1 MKLLLYCV
9 KAKPYLYHDYDYC
22 FDTMN
27 TIDLGYKTFEYTNQ
41 RVYDDETGKFLGW
54 ETYGNMFK
62 NDSLNGKIVAECDFE
77 VEEIRLIETP
87 EYAGSECNTF
97 IYDLTLN
104 YETETLTED
113 ELCNQSCLNAGELNK
128 YLDLYKKK
136 EICGYAIHIKN
147 LHIFDEPRDIRNY
160 YNIATRTMAD
170 CMNQKALLKAPQN
183 MCNAYDVYKNHYIV
197 ISIKPEWLCKILN
210 GEKTIEVRKKV
221 LKEMLNNE

>member
-77 VEEIRLIETP
+77 VEEIKKKCVDVFKYCYIT
-87 EYAGSECNTF
+87 
-97 IYDLTLN
+97 DTLN
-104 YETETLTED
+104 EF
-113 ELCNQSCLNAGELNK
+113 ELMNK
-128 YLDLYKKK
+128 TQLDGNTTNNYLKGKN
-136 EICGYAIHIKN
+136 GYAIHINN
-147 LHIFDEPRDIRNY
+147 LHIFDKPRDIRNY
-160 YNIATRTMAD
+160 YNIAPRTMQD
-170 CMNQKALLKAPQN
+170 CMNQRVLVKAPQN

-197 ISIKPEWLCKILN
+197 ISIRPEWLCKILN

-221 LKEMLNNE
+221 LKEMI